1 MTWRL
6 SGAAEEDL
14 IEIWLTGFERHG
26 PAQADRYQDGL
37 EATFELLTAFPKLA
51 RERSELTPPL
61 RVHPFGV
68 HIILYLVQSDGSVF
82 VVRVRHKR
90 EDWATDLL

>member
-6 SGAAEEDL
+6 SRKTEEDL
-14 IEIWLTGFERHG
+14 IGIWLYGADRHG

-37 EATFELLTAFPKLA
+37 EETFALLAQFPELA
-51 RERSELTPPL
+51 RERPELTPPL

-68 HIILYLVQSDGSVF
+68 HLVLYLVQPDGSVF
-82 VVRVRHKR
+82 IVRVRHER
-90 EDWATDLL
+90 EDWVTDPG

>member
-6 SGAAEEDL
+6 SAAAEEDL
-14 IEIWLTGFERHG
+14 IGIWLDGFERHG

-37 EATFELLTAFPKLA
+37 EATFELLGHFPELA
-51 RERSELTPPL
+51 RERAELTPPL

-68 HIILYLVQSDGSVF
+68 HMILYLVRSDGSVF
-82 VVRVRHKR
+82 VVRVRHER
-90 EDWATDLL
+90 EDWVSEPL